1 MYSLIEYSDTY
12 SKSAGSLYQF
22 CRDEPKNPILDSES
36 FNFKS
41 RFFNNTINA
50 GTINAEIAVP
60 LKYLNTH
67 WRLIFGN
74 VIRCSA
80 LWFWVGYFI
89 YFKFIPVFLMEVL
102 KVKLWWVRA
111 RERKREC
118 IFCNVYFVQR
128 NVFNIWVLSQFIA
141 YQINFQNIFTFAYQK
156 TLLLTLVA
164 CF

>member
-67 WRLIFGN
+67 
-74 VIRCSA
+74 
-80 LWFWVGYFI
+80 
-89 YFKFIPVFLMEVL
+89 
-102 KVKLWWVRA
+102 
-111 RERKREC
+111 
-118 IFCNVYFVQR
+118 
-128 NVFNIWVLSQFIA
+128 
-141 YQINFQNIFTFAYQK
+141 
-156 TLLLTLVA
+156 
-164 CF
+164 